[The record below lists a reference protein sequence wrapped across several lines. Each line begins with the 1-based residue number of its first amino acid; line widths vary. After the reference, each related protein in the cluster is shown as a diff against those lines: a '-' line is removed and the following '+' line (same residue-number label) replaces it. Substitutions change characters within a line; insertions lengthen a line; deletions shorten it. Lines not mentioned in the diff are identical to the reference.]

1 MNTACSDFALAIAK
15 RSPELQSAYDGTFDY
30 WAPDQPP
37 VTILFA
43 ALGDEIA
50 VTLGRC
56 SLAAEQELF
65 SRIEDAISSDDE
77 ELATAVA
84 TGLVESIVSKLAQ
97 DEVALHR
104 VLSMFGEQTRSHA
117 RAWLSE

>member
-1 MNTACSDFALAIAK
+1 MNTACSEFALAIAK
-15 RSPELQSAYDGTFDY
+15 ISPELQSAYDATFDY

-43 ALGDEIA
+43 ALGDEMA
-50 VTLGRC
+50 VALGCC
-56 SLAAEQELF
+56 SLAAQQELL
-65 SRIEDAISSDDE
+65 SRIEDAIVSDDE

-104 VLSMFGEQTRSHA
+104 VLSMFGAKTRSHA
-117 RAWLSE
+117 NAWLSE

>member
-1 MNTACSDFALAIAK
+1 M
-15 RSPELQSAYDGTFDY
+15 
-30 WAPDQPP
+30 
-37 VTILFA
+37 
-43 ALGDEIA
+43 
-50 VTLGRC
+50 
-56 SLAAEQELF
+56 AAEQELF